1 MSRRHTLVEYRQVE
15 HRLTMA
21 LRALKAVQG
30 QADYQLDLKFHAELT
45 ALMESYELQKDDVVQ
60 LLLARDHVGQASMTF
75 LSMLAGIHCNGRI
88 DFEGHAVGEESVHKQ
103 EAASTA

>member
-15 HRLTMA
+15 HRLTTA

-30 QADYQLDLKFHAELT
+30 QADYQLDLQFHAELT
-45 ALMESYELQKDDVVQ
+45 ALMQSFELQKDDVVQ

-75 LSMLAGIHCNGRI
+75 LSMLAGIPCKGRI
-88 DFEGHAVGEESVHKQ
+88 NTEGLAVSEETLREQ
-103 EAASTA
+103 EAAITV